1 MLSKV
6 DYSPH
11 INDVFFANILP
22 LPIGYSS
29 CPADSLIQLNNESN
43 IDYVLMHSSCS
54 GLAVSGFRFTP
65 GSLEHVI
72 YISGESS
79 PLTPDPIFY
88 DAKMSVYSTMNFD
101 MEQLNQFI
109 AILRPDNGF
118 AVSTGFWSDR
128 KVEAHI
134 PKAAFSLLGTYFTA
148 PLHVNTN
155 GITMSAEA
163 TLFEKFDAQFMGYV
177 PLGYTWNDFL
187 FQLNG
192 VFKTG
197 PSSFVDGVQSYIYD
211 HAEVKVSLATERVS
225 NAEAVKSKTLQL
237 IEDYTDIVANKQTE
251 LQNLQ
256 NEYTSIVNKISTVNS
271 TVQQAQTELDL
282 ANEEVFAAVGKVTAV
297 CDYADCDEVCLPV
310 PSLSSCD
317 TQVTND
323 EWGISKV
330 TTLDQILQNTF
341 DTVTENKWHIDYTC
355 RIITNIKGWAE
366 TTFGQVCSY
375 KSIIGDVASEKWFT
389 YYDWVNVSHI
399 QPSVIDTHMYSI
411 SQTCSQEDS
420 CGTKLQNIECTYL
433 NVGCQLAQQP
443 AIDALTEAEKA
454 LIKPM
459 QLLNQAKTNLTIA
472 LAELAAISTKIDS
485 AQHGYDKASMTL
497 QGLQVMQTNDESNY
511 ENILAEQQPL
521 LQLGT
526 FLESYT
532 IEQLLNIQNIS
543 FQVEITDTS
552 PYSFPV
558 SIAYTIPQYDTSHSI
573 SLSPDFSAT
582 LPILYRRIA
591 DDLLT
596 SLGMQLEN
604 VSGKRKRSMVE
615 LMFNEKTFEENC
627 GKLQNVK
634 EYVKNINKSLNTALN
649 ISNEV
654 KQNITSIVSSID
666 TVISVNSL
674 TFSNIDFAFLQ
685 EEYSYTITPE
695 DLLIASQAQDVII
708 NLVSILEDLKDYVNS
723 LTETVNEDLFIEWQ
737 SGFETSFGVSK
748 FNSIGNQK
756 CYSLTDCLTTAVH
769 IIQELLEDAPDSVTQ
784 DLLPNLQSA
793 KESIINLGLSSN
805 LNINNAPSKTA
816 GIYNIILLL
825 ESTNYWCAGL
835 PVITIHPDSNTHVKI
850 NSDFT
855 LVCEAESELDISYS
869 WKKDG
874 FIIPGSK
881 NNNLT
886 ISNTVLQNEGQY
898 QCFVSNAVGTVESM
912 FANVVVYTVPEITLS
927 PSRQEVFEGSDNG
940 GVFICNATAHPS
952 PRFEWQF
959 SSDGGDSWLSINSS
973 SNELVVIKPTQNQ
986 EGWYRCKAFL
996 GSDEAYSESAFL
1008 KVYAAAISHLS
1019 FPVDFY
1025 MSVLSTFPEITDSYI
1040 KGLKT
1045 SLIDTLDSELNMT
1058 YGEIRNLDLSFGYQN
1073 TIVKVSMILTTSF
1086 DYKLDSLISDQALEA
1101 KYYKQDIL
1109 AGISRLERNIENGVL
1124 SFSYEESFY
1133 VSIGLTLVINDLQ
1146 YQCQPGKA
1154 LQHSNFF
1161 CSKWI
1166 FV

>member
-54 GLAVSGFRFTP
+54 GLAVSGFRFSP
-65 GSLEHVI
+65 ESLEHVI

-79 PLTPDPIFY
+79 PVTPDPIFY
-88 DAKMSVYSTMNFD
+88 DAKMSVYSAMNSN

-118 AVSTGFWSDR
+118 AVSTGFWSDG

-134 PKAAFSLLGTYFTA
+134 PEAAFSLLSTFFTA

-211 HAEVKVSLATERVS
+211 HAEAKVALATKRVS

-251 LQNLQ
+251 LQKLQ

-271 TVQQAQTELDL
+271 TVQQAQNELDL
-282 ANEEVFAAVGKVTAV
+282 ANEEVLAAVGKVTAV
-297 CDYADCDEVCLPV
+297 CEYADCDEVCLPL

-317 TQVTND
+317 TQLTND

-330 TTLDQILQNTF
+330 TTLDQILQKKF
-341 DTVTENKWHIDYTC
+341 DTVTENKWHNDYTC
-355 RIITNIKGWAE
+355 RIITNIRGWAE

-399 QPSVIDTHMYSI
+399 QPLVIDTHMYSI

-443 AIDALTEAEKA
+443 AIDALTEAQKA

-472 LAELAAISTKIDS
+472 VAELAAISTKIDS
-485 AQHGYDKASMTL
+485 A
-497 QGLQVMQTNDESNY
+497 
-511 ENILAEQQPL
+511 
-521 LQLGT
+521 
-526 FLESYT
+526 
-532 IEQLLNIQNIS
+532 
-543 FQVEITDTS
+543 
-552 PYSFPV
+552 
-558 SIAYTIPQYDTSHSI
+558 
-573 SLSPDFSAT
+573 
-582 LPILYRRIA
+582 
-591 DDLLT
+591 
-596 SLGMQLEN
+596 
-604 VSGKRKRSMVE
+604 
-615 LMFNEKTFEENC
+615 
-627 GKLQNVK
+627 
-634 EYVKNINKSLNTALN
+634 
-649 ISNEV
+649 
-654 KQNITSIVSSID
+654 
-666 TVISVNSL
+666 
-674 TFSNIDFAFLQ
+674 
-685 EEYSYTITPE
+685 
-695 DLLIASQAQDVII
+695 
-708 NLVSILEDLKDYVNS
+708 
-723 LTETVNEDLFIEWQ
+723 
-737 SGFETSFGVSK
+737 
-748 FNSIGNQK
+748 
-756 CYSLTDCLTTAVH
+756 H

-793 KESIINLGLSSN
+793 QESIINLGLSSN

-850 NSDFT
+850 NSDFS

-952 PRFEWQF
+952 PGFEWQF
-959 SSDGGDSWLSINSS
+959 SSDGGDSWSSINSS
-973 SNELVVIKPTQNQ
+973 SNELIVVKPTQNQ

-1045 SLIDTLDSELNMT
+1045 S
-1058 YGEIRNLDLSFGYQN
+1058 
-1073 TIVKVSMILTTSF
+1073 
-1086 DYKLDSLISDQALEA
+1086 
-1101 KYYKQDIL
+1101 
-1109 AGISRLERNIENGVL
+1109 
-1124 SFSYEESFY
+1124 
-1133 VSIGLTLVINDLQ
+1133 
-1146 YQCQPGKA
+1146 
-1154 LQHSNFF
+1154 
-1161 CSKWI
+1161 
-1166 FV
+1166 